1 MTRTESGSTLVTIWV
16 DCTTGE
22 TFDNWGYDPYDFL
35 NHPDEDVYT
44 EEDGDAI
51 R

>member
-1 MTRTESGSTLVTIWV
+1 MTRTESGSTLVIIRV
-16 DCTTGE
+16 NCETGE
-22 TFDNWGYDPYDFL
+22 TSGNWGCDPYDFL

-44 EEDGDAI
+44 EEDGEPI